1 MDKTKYINGNLAQNL
16 KDDVYITSKEDI
28 KRQMR
33 VKKNQEKALQM
44 NLPFVLALTVSCL
57 IMLSVCV
64 SYLKLQT
71 SISAHLR
78 TIGELEKELDLL
90 ENNNDALETR
100 INTSINMDYIYK
112 VATEDLGMVPVKKDQ
127 VIYFEANEQGY
138 VRQLEDIPDE

>member
-44 NLPFVLALTVSCL
+44 NLPFVLALIVSCL

-64 SYLKLQT
+64 RNTNQHKYKYGLYL
-71 SISAHLR
+71 
-78 TIGELEKELDLL
+78 
-90 ENNNDALETR
+90 
-100 INTSINMDYIYK
+100 
-112 VATEDLGMVPVKKDQ
+112 
-127 VIYFEANEQGY
+127 
-138 VRQLEDIPDE
+138 